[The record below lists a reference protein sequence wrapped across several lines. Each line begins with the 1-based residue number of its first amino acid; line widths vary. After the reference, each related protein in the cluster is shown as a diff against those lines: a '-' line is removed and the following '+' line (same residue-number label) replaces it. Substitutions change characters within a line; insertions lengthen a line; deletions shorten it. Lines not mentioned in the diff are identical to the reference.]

1 MANLIVLHE
10 DALRL
15 SHPIFNNETKS
26 LSAHN
31 NWEKP
36 VFIWDTDYFSDA
48 GHSFKR
54 LVFIYETLSALPVDI
69 YHGKMDDVIVQ
80 LIQEKNLTNLF
91 IPKTPNPQLRQFINF
106 ARTMVSTHVIDD
118 EAFVSL
124 DRTPD
129 LGRFFRYWNKAKKHA
144 MRHGGVTG

>member
-36 VFIWDTDYFSDA
+36 VFIWDTDYFLDA

-118 EAFVSL
+118 EVFVSL

-129 LGRFFRYWNKAKKHA
+129 LGRFFRYWNKVRKAA
-144 MRHGGVTG
+144 LSQDGIRL

>member
-31 NWEKP
+31 SWEKP

-48 GHSFKR
+48 GYSFKR
-54 LVFIYETLSALPVDI
+54 LVFIYETLSALTVDI
-69 YHGKMDDVIVQ
+69 YHGKMDDMVVQ

-91 IPKTPNPQLRQFINF
+91 IPKTLNPQLRQFINF

-124 DRTPD
+124 DRKPD
-129 LGRFFRYWNKAKKHA
+129 LGRFFRYWNKVRKAA
-144 MRHGGVTG
+144 LSQDGIRL

>member
-36 VFIWDTDYFSDA
+36 VFIWDTDYFSYA

-91 IPKTPNPQLRQFINF
+91 IPKTPNPQLRKFINF

-129 LGRFFRYWNKAKKHA
+129 LGRFFRYWSKVRKAA
-144 MRHGGVTG
+144 LSQDGIRL